1 MPWEVKWGLW
11 VYYVGI
17 IDRSWI
23 NYTLLILKISMI
35 KICFVPLNEVPKKLI
50 YRFERG
56 LKHFD
61 NL

>member
-11 VYYVGI
+11 VYYVEI
-17 IDRSWI
+17 IDKSWI

-35 KICFVPLNEVPKKLI
+35 KICFVPLNEVPKRLI
-50 YRFERG
+50 YSFEKG

>member
-35 KICFVPLNEVPKKLI
+35 KIYFVPLNEVPKRLI
-50 YRFERG
+50 YSFEKG

>member
-17 IDRSWI
+17 INRSWI

-35 KICFVPLNEVPKKLI
+35 KLYFVPLNEVPKRLI
-50 YRFERG
+50 YSFEKG